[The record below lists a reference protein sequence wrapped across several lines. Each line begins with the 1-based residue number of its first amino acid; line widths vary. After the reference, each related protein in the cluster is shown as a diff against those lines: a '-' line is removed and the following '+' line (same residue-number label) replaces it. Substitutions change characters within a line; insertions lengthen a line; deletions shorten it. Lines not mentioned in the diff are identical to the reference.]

1 MPPISSADRI
11 GQECVCIH
19 LGVLIFEHGYHS
31 TELRCAEST
40 FVSQQA
46 ETQTPPLQMN
56 DVIEYMHCY
65 LTKTSAHLPCHVTS
79 GLAREF
85 LLSHFGDASVKA
97 LSIDPIIGTNTI
109 LTMGLNK
116 GLYTHMHTIHAHA
129 LSFIQYRETRGSRK
143 RVSKVSRSW
152 RYKFN
157 FVSTSFLGFL
167 CDCSSTLIQASSSS
181 PSLPT
186 SLARQSGQS
195 SLSFS
200 QAMMQSS

>member
-11 GQECVCIH
+11 GQECVRIH

-79 GLAREF
+79 DLAREF

-97 LSIDPIIGTNTI
+97 LRIDPIIGTNKI
-109 LTMGLNK
+109 LTMGLC
-116 GLYTHMHTIHAHA
+116 IHAHA
-129 LSFIQYRETRGSRK
+129 LSFIQYRETRGSRLK
-143 RVSKVSRSW
+143 LAGLGDINSISFQLRSW
-152 RYKFN
+152 
-157 FVSTSFLGFL
+157 VSYVIAL
-167 CDCSSTLIQASSSS
+167 QH
-181 PSLPT
+181 
-186 SLARQSGQS
+186 
-195 SLSFS
+195 
-200 QAMMQSS
+200 